1 LNALNEQAV
10 SVYRPTVEDLIR
22 TDSRDQ
28 AAIERTLDGLLGF
41 CGHDAAL
48 MLYRRLC
55 RHYWQFNPEATV
67 SYINA
72 YREMWDSEDD
82 TEAVNAF
89 RSRSTSKRFI
99 TLIVPLGL
107 GFWSSAF
114 HRVP

>member
-1 LNALNEQAV
+1 
-10 SVYRPTVEDLIR
+10 
-22 TDSRDQ
+22 
-28 AAIERTLDGLLGF
+28 
-41 CGHDAAL
+41 